1 MVSRIAARPDVW
13 RLSMTKKLFAPARS
27 SGSKRRWDRR
37 RRGTAL
43 VILGIALAT
52 SLASSE
58 VQRPAAA
65 SLPPAVPPFPPPL
78 GLSQPESLGKI
89 VVVARA
95 REIEAVAGIVA
106 RRYRV
111 SLEATRSLV
120 GAAYRAGSQSGI
132 DPLLIVAVIA
142 VESRFNPI
150 AQSDGGAKGLMQIIP
165 HYHADKLDD
174 TGSVFDPET
183 NIDVGA
189 RVLKDYIRRG
199 GTEVAGLQLYNGSS
213 DDTSNSY
220 ANRVLNE
227 KQRLRDALRRESEH
241 TRA

>member
-1 MVSRIAARPDVW
+1 
-13 RLSMTKKLFAPARS
+13 MTKKLFAPARS

-37 RRGTAL
+37 RRGIAL

-65 SLPPAVPPFPPPL
+65 SASLPPAVPPFAPL
-78 GLSQPESLGKI
+78 SLSQPESLGKI

-174 TGSVFDPET
+174 EGSVFDPET

-189 RVLKDYIRRG
+189 RVLRDYIRRG

-213 DDTSNSY
+213 DDASNGY

-227 KQRLRDALRRESEH
+227 KQRLRNALRRESEH
-241 TRA
+241 IRA